1 MEDIRQQLKVGEYIL
16 SNRICNEEPQ
26 TFSKN
31 NVGFNYQN
39 HGPDRHRV
47 DQESVLFEL
56 NKKLSRYPPN
66 FQMNKESDM
75 NVHIKSVPSA
85 SIINI
90 GKGTRVQKSCEEYKP
105 YTPFIPL
112 PNNIQGLDHVIF
124 KEPERGGINSRNL
137 I

>member
-26 TFSKN
+26 SFAKN

-47 DQESVLFEL
+47 DQESALFEL
-56 NKKLSRYPPN
+56 NQKLSRYPPN

-75 NVHIKSVPSA
+75 NVHIKDVPTA

-90 GKGTRVQKSCEEYKP
+90 GKGTRIQKSCEEYKYYP
-105 YTPFIPL
+105 NLVPL
-112 PNNIQGLDHVIF
+112 PNNIQSPNNIIF
-124 KEPERGGINSRNL
+124 RESERGCINSRNL